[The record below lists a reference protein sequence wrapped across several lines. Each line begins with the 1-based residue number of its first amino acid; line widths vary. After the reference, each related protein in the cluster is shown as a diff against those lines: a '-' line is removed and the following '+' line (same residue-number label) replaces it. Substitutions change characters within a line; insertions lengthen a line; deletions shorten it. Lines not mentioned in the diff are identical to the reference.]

1 MIEYK
6 GTPLF
11 GEGSSVS
18 HTSEFFA
25 IAGTVLFWLLFLIFS
40 FVIKPQPKKKY
51 KEVQI
56 VLSSTPVVQ
65 KTEEASAPSEAASA
79 SAASAQSEPA
89 QTQPVVESPAPAPK
103 AEPVQKTVETP
114 KPKTQTQPKK
124 EPAKTQPQSKPSS
137 AAKPAPAPQQTMS
150 EPIEY
155 ATDLSGGV
163 DFNKIAKKTPVDNSI
178 FDSMDSDDNNFS
190 DNDSSSRK
198 VKEQSSMDGIGGTLS
213 ANKNEGLTS
222 ENLQGPKTEE
232 ARHGAEIGKV
242 RDTKEIGTSESGA
255 GKSSEKSAG
264 KDKNSVVWTDG
275 AGART
280 YYSLDTSLSDKAI
293 KSMQVSKATPFTI
306 TFSVDADGNV
316 MITTIEIKN
325 EFILSEII
333 KKEMK
338 EKIGSWK
345 FGKGSGISKA
355 QFDWVLSPGN

>member
-11 GEGSSVS
+11 GEGSSIS

-40 FVIKPQPKKKY
+40 FVIKPHPKKKY

-65 KTEEASAPSEAASA
+65 KTEEASAPSETASA

-89 QTQPVVESPAPAPK
+89 QTQPVVETPAPAPK

-114 KPKTQTQPKK
+114 NPKTQTQP
-124 EPAKTQPQSKPSS
+124 QPKPSS
-137 AAKPAPAPQQTMS
+137 AAKTAPEPQQTMS

-178 FDSMDSDDNNFS
+178 FDSMDSDDINFS
-190 DNDSSSRK
+190 DNDSSSR
-198 VKEQSSMDGIGGTLS
+198 VVNGQSSMSGTGGTIS
-213 ANKNEGLTS
+213 ANRNEGLKS
-222 ENLQGPKTEE
+222 ESLQGAKTEE
-232 ARHGAEIGKV
+232 ARHGTEICKI
-242 RDTKEIGTSESGA
+242 RDTKEIVNSESGL
-255 GKSSEKSAG
+255 GENPKKSAG

-275 AGART
+275 TGART
-280 YYSLDTSLSDKAI
+280 YYSLDTNLSDKAI

-325 EFILSEII
+325 EFILSDII

>member
-11 GEGSSVS
+11 GKGSSVS

-65 KTEEASAPSEAASA
+65 KTEKASAPSEAAGASSA
-79 SAASAQSEPA
+79 SAQREPV
-89 QTQPVVESPAPAPK
+89 QTQPVVETPAPK

-114 KPKTQTQPKK
+114 KTKTQTQP
-124 EPAKTQPQSKPSS
+124 QPKPSP

-155 ATDLSGGV
+155 STDLSGGV

-190 DNDSSSRK
+190 DNDSSSR
-198 VKEQSSMDGIGGTLS
+198 VVNGQSSMSGTGGTIS
-213 ANKNEGLTS
+213 ANKNEGLKS
-222 ENLQGPKTEE
+222 ESLQGAKTEE
-232 ARHGAEIGKV
+232 ARHGTEICKI
-242 RDTKEIGTSESGA
+242 RDTKEIVNSESGL
-255 GKSSEKSAG
+255 GENPKKSAG

-275 AGART
+275 TGART
-280 YYSLDTSLSDKAI
+280 YYSLDTNLSDKAI

-325 EFILSEII
+325 EFILSDII

>member
-1 MIEYK
+1 MIDYK

-65 KTEEASAPSEAASA
+65 KIEEASAPSEAASA

-89 QTQPVVESPAPAPK
+89 QTQPVVETPAPAPK

-114 KPKTQTQPKK
+114 KPKTQTQP
-124 EPAKTQPQSKPSS
+124 QPKPSP
-137 AAKPAPAPQQTMS
+137 AAKPAPEPQQTMS

-190 DNDSSSRK
+190 DNDSSSR
-198 VKEQSSMDGIGGTLS
+198 VVNGQSSMSGTGGTIS
-213 ANKNEGLTS
+213 ANKNEGLKS
-222 ENLQGPKTEE
+222 ESLQGAKTEE
-232 ARHGAEIGKV
+232 ARHGTEICKI
-242 RDTKEIGTSESGA
+242 RDTKEIVNSESGL
-255 GKSSEKSAG
+255 GENPKKSAG

-275 AGART
+275 TGART
-280 YYSLDTSLSDKAI
+280 YYSLDTNLSDKAI

-325 EFILSEII
+325 EFILSDII

>member
-40 FVIKPQPKKKY
+40 FVIKPHPKKKY

-65 KTEEASAPSEAASA
+65 KTEETSAPSEAASA
-79 SAASAQSEPA
+79 SVASAQSEPA
-89 QTQPVVESPAPAPK
+89 QTQPVVETPAPAPK

-114 KPKTQTQPKK
+114 KPKTQTQP
-124 EPAKTQPQSKPSS
+124 QPKPSS

-190 DNDSSSRK
+190 DNDSSSR
-198 VKEQSSMDGIGGTLS
+198 VVNGQSSMSGTGGTIS
-213 ANKNEGLTS
+213 ANKNEGLKS
-222 ENLQGPKTEE
+222 ESLQGAKTEE
-232 ARHGAEIGKV
+232 ARHGTEICKI
-242 RDTKEIGTSESGA
+242 RDTKEIVNSESGL
-255 GKSSEKSAG
+255 GENPKKSAG
-264 KDKNSVVWTDG
+264 KDKNSVVWTDRT
-275 AGART
+275 GART
-280 YYSLDTSLSDKAI
+280 YYSLDTNLSDKAI

-325 EFILSEII
+325 EFILSDII

>member
-11 GEGSSVS
+11 GEGSSIS

-40 FVIKPQPKKKY
+40 FVIKPHPKKKY

-65 KTEEASAPSEAASA
+65 KIEEASAPSEAASA

-89 QTQPVVESPAPAPK
+89 QTQPVVETPAPAPK

-114 KPKTQTQPKK
+114 NPKTQTQP
-124 EPAKTQPQSKPSS
+124 QPKPSS
-137 AAKPAPAPQQTMS
+137 AAKTAPEPQQTMS

-178 FDSMDSDDNNFS
+178 FDSMDSDDINFS
-190 DNDSSSRK
+190 DNDSSSR
-198 VKEQSSMDGIGGTLS
+198 VVNGQSSMSGTGGTIS
-213 ANKNEGLTS
+213 ANKNEGLKS
-222 ENLQGPKTEE
+222 ESLQGAKTEE
-232 ARHGAEIGKV
+232 ARHGTEICKI
-242 RDTKEIGTSESGA
+242 RDTKEIVNSESGL
-255 GKSSEKSAG
+255 GENPKKSAG

-275 AGART
+275 TGART
-280 YYSLDTSLSDKAI
+280 YYSLDTNLSDKAI

-325 EFILSEII
+325 EFILSDII

>member
-40 FVIKPQPKKKY
+40 FVITPQPKKKY
-51 KEVQI
+51 KEIQI

-65 KTEEASAPSEAASA
+65 KIEEASAPSEAAGA
-79 SAASAQSEPA
+79 SAASAQSEPV
-89 QTQPVVESPAPAPK
+89 QTQPVVETPAPAPK

-114 KPKTQTQPKK
+114 KPKIQTQP
-124 EPAKTQPQSKPSS
+124 QPKPSS

-178 FDSMDSDDNNFS
+178 FDSMDSDDINFS
-190 DNDSSSRK
+190 DNDSSSR
-198 VKEQSSMDGIGGTLS
+198 VVNGQSSMSGTGGTIS
-213 ANKNEGLTS
+213 AYKNEGLKS
-222 ENLQGPKTEE
+222 ESLQGAKTEE
-232 ARHGAEIGKV
+232 ARHGTEICKI
-242 RDTKEIGTSESGA
+242 RDTKEIVNSESGL
-255 GKSSEKSAG
+255 GENPKKSAG

-275 AGART
+275 TGART
-280 YYSLDTSLSDKAI
+280 YYSLDTNLSDKAI

-325 EFILSEII
+325 EFILSDII

>member
-65 KTEEASAPSEAASA
+65 KAEEASAPSEAAGA

-89 QTQPVVESPAPAPK
+89 QTQPVVETPAPAPK

-114 KPKTQTQPKK
+114 KPKTQTQP
-124 EPAKTQPQSKPSS
+124 QPKPSP

-190 DNDSSSRK
+190 DNDSSSR
-198 VKEQSSMDGIGGTLS
+198 VVNGQSSMSGTGGTIS
-213 ANKNEGLTS
+213 ANKNEGLKS
-222 ENLQGPKTEE
+222 ESLQGAKTEE
-232 ARHGAEIGKV
+232 ARHGTEICKI
-242 RDTKEIGTSESGA
+242 RDTKEIVNSESGL
-255 GKSSEKSAG
+255 GENPKKSAG

-275 AGART
+275 TGART
-280 YYSLDTSLSDKAI
+280 YYSLDTNLSDKAI

-325 EFILSEII
+325 EFILSDII

>member
-11 GEGSSVS
+11 GEGSSIS

-40 FVIKPQPKKKY
+40 FVIKPHPKKKY

-65 KTEEASAPSEAASA
+65 KIEEASAPSEAASA

-89 QTQPVVESPAPAPK
+89 QTQPVVETPAPAPK
-103 AEPVQKTVETP
+103 AEPVQKTVEAP
-114 KPKTQTQPKK
+114 KQKTQTQP
-124 EPAKTQPQSKPSS
+124 QPKPSS

-190 DNDSSSRK
+190 DNDSSSR
-198 VKEQSSMDGIGGTLS
+198 VVNGQSSMSGTGGTIS
-213 ANKNEGLTS
+213 ANKNEGLKS
-222 ENLQGPKTEE
+222 ESLQGAKTEE
-232 ARHGAEIGKV
+232 ARHGTEICKI
-242 RDTKEIGTSESGA
+242 RDTKEIVNSESGL
-255 GKSSEKSAG
+255 GENPKKSAG

-275 AGART
+275 TGART
-280 YYSLDTSLSDKAI
+280 YYSLDTNLSDKAI

-325 EFILSEII
+325 EFILSDII

>member
-89 QTQPVVESPAPAPK
+89 QTQPVVVTPAPAPK

-114 KPKTQTQPKK
+114 KPKIQTQP
-124 EPAKTQPQSKPSS
+124 QPKPSS

-178 FDSMDSDDNNFS
+178 FDSMDSDDINFS
-190 DNDSSSRK
+190 DNDSSSR
-198 VKEQSSMDGIGGTLS
+198 VVNGQSSMSGTGGTIS
-213 ANKNEGLTS
+213 AYKNEGLKS
-222 ENLQGPKTEE
+222 ESLQGAKTEE
-232 ARHGAEIGKV
+232 ARHGTEICKI
-242 RDTKEIGTSESGA
+242 RDTKEIVNSESGL
-255 GKSSEKSAG
+255 GENPKKSAG

-275 AGART
+275 TGART
-280 YYSLDTSLSDKAI
+280 YYSLDTNLSDKAI

-325 EFILSEII
+325 EFILSDII

>member
-11 GEGSSVS
+11 GEGSSIS

-40 FVIKPQPKKKY
+40 FVIKPHPKKKY

-65 KTEEASAPSEAASA
+65 KTEEASAPSETASA

-89 QTQPVVESPAPAPK
+89 QTQPVVETPAPAPK

-114 KPKTQTQPKK
+114 NPKTQTQP
-124 EPAKTQPQSKPSS
+124 QPKPSS
-137 AAKPAPAPQQTMS
+137 AAKTAPEPQQTMS

-178 FDSMDSDDNNFS
+178 FDSMDSDDINFS
-190 DNDSSSRK
+190 DNDSSSR
-198 VKEQSSMDGIGGTLS
+198 VVNGQSSMSGTGGTIS
-213 ANKNEGLTS
+213 ANRNEGLKS
-222 ENLQGPKTEE
+222 ESLQGAKTEE
-232 ARHGAEIGKV
+232 ARHGTEICKI
-242 RDTKEIGTSESGA
+242 RDTKEIVNSESGL
-255 GKSSEKSAG
+255 GENPKKSAG

-275 AGART
+275 TGART
-280 YYSLDTSLSDKAI
+280 YYSLDTNLSDKAI

-325 EFILSEII
+325 EFILSDII

-345 FGKGSGISKA
+345 FGKESGISKA

>member
-65 KTEEASAPSEAASA
+65 KTEEASAPSEAAS
-79 SAASAQSEPA
+79 SSSASAQSEPA
-89 QTQPVVESPAPAPK
+89 QTQPVVETPAPAPK

-114 KPKTQTQPKK
+114 KPKTQTQP
-124 EPAKTQPQSKPSS
+124 QQKPSP
-137 AAKPAPAPQQTMS
+137 AAKPAPEPQQTMS

-190 DNDSSSRK
+190 DNDSSSR
-198 VKEQSSMDGIGGTLS
+198 VVNGQSSMSGTGGTIS
-213 ANKNEGLTS
+213 ANKNEGLKS
-222 ENLQGPKTEE
+222 ESLQGAKTEE
-232 ARHGAEIGKV
+232 ARHGTEICKI
-242 RDTKEIGTSESGA
+242 RDTKEIVNSESGL
-255 GKSSEKSAG
+255 GENPKKSAG

-275 AGART
+275 TGART
-280 YYSLDTSLSDKAI
+280 YYSLDTNLSDKAI

-325 EFILSEII
+325 EFILSDII

>member
-11 GEGSSVS
+11 GEGSSIS

-40 FVIKPQPKKKY
+40 FVIKPHPKKKY

-65 KTEEASAPSEAASA
+65 KTEETSAPSEAASA

-89 QTQPVVESPAPAPK
+89 QTQPVVETPAPAPK

-114 KPKTQTQPKK
+114 KSKTQTQP
-124 EPAKTQPQSKPSS
+124 QPKPSP
-137 AAKPAPAPQQTMS
+137 AAKPAPEPQQTMS

-190 DNDSSSRK
+190 DNDSSSR
-198 VKEQSSMDGIGGTLS
+198 VVNGQSSMSGTGGTIS
-213 ANKNEGLTS
+213 ANKNEGLKS
-222 ENLQGPKTEE
+222 ESLQGAKTEE
-232 ARHGAEIGKV
+232 ARHGTEICKI
-242 RDTKEIGTSESGA
+242 RDTKEIVNSESGL
-255 GKSSEKSAG
+255 GENPKKSAG

-275 AGART
+275 TGART
-280 YYSLDTSLSDKAI
+280 YYSLDTNLSDKAI

-325 EFILSEII
+325 EFILSDII

>member
-11 GEGSSVS
+11 GEGSSIS

-25 IAGTVLFWLLFLIFS
+25 IAGTVLFWLFFLIFS

-89 QTQPVVESPAPAPK
+89 QTQPVVETPAPAPK

-114 KPKTQTQPKK
+114 KPKT
-124 EPAKTQPQSKPSS
+124 KTQPQPKPSP

-190 DNDSSSRK
+190 DNDSSSR
-198 VKEQSSMDGIGGTLS
+198 VVNGQSSMSGTGGTIS
-213 ANKNEGLTS
+213 ANKNEGLKS
-222 ENLQGPKTEE
+222 ESLQGAKTEE
-232 ARHGAEIGKV
+232 ARHGTEICKI
-242 RDTKEIGTSESGA
+242 RDTKEIVNSESGL
-255 GKSSEKSAG
+255 GENPKKSAG

-275 AGART
+275 TGART
-280 YYSLDTSLSDKAI
+280 YYSLDTNLSDKAI

-325 EFILSEII
+325 EFILSDII

>member
-1 MIEYK
+1 MINYK

-11 GEGSSVS
+11 GEDSSVS
-18 HTSEFFA
+18 NTSEFFA

-40 FVIKPQPKKKY
+40 FVIKPQPKKNY

-65 KTEEASAPSEAASA
+65 KSEETPAPAEAASA

-89 QTQPVVESPAPAPK
+89 QVQPVIETPPAPAVKETQKPAPK
-103 AEPVQKTVETP
+103 KVETP
-114 KPKTQTQPKK
+114 KTKAQPQPKPVAK
-124 EPAKTQPQSKPSS
+124 DVPSPKKTVDEPVQY
-137 AAKPAPAPQQTMS
+137 AA
-150 EPIEY
+150 
-155 ATDLSGGV
+155 DLSDGV
-163 DFNKIAKKTPVDNSI
+163 DFNKIQKRTTFDNSV
-178 FDSMDSDDNNFS
+178 FDSMDSDENNFS

-198 VKEQSSMDGIGGTLS
+198 VKEQSSIDGIGGTLS

-232 ARHGAEIGKV
+232 ARHGTEIGKV

-255 GKSSEKSAG
+255 GKSSEISTG
-264 KDKNSVVWTDG
+264 KDRNSVVWTDG
-275 AGART
+275 AGARS
-280 YYSLDTSLSDKAI
+280 YYNLDTDLSPKA
-293 KSMQVSKATPFTI
+293 KSSMQVSKATPFTI

-316 MITTIEIKN
+316 MATTIEIKN
-325 EFILSEII
+325 EFILSDII

-355 QFDWVLSPGN
+355 QFDWILSPGN

>member
-11 GEGSSVS
+11 GEGSSIS

-25 IAGTVLFWLLFLIFS
+25 IAGTVLFWLFFLIFS
-40 FVIKPQPKKKY
+40 FMIKPQPKKKY

-65 KTEEASAPSEAASA
+65 KIEEASAPSEAASA

-89 QTQPVVESPAPAPK
+89 QIQPVVETPAPAPK

-114 KPKTQTQPKK
+114 KPKTQTQP
-124 EPAKTQPQSKPSS
+124 QPKPSP

-178 FDSMDSDDNNFS
+178 FDSMDSDDINFS
-190 DNDSSSRK
+190 DNDSSSR
-198 VKEQSSMDGIGGTLS
+198 VVNGQSSMSGTGGTIS
-213 ANKNEGLTS
+213 AYKNEGLKS
-222 ENLQGPKTEE
+222 ESLQGAKTEE
-232 ARHGAEIGKV
+232 ARHGTEICKI
-242 RDTKEIGTSESGA
+242 RDTKEIVNSESGL
-255 GKSSEKSAG
+255 GENPKKSAG

-275 AGART
+275 TGART
-280 YYSLDTSLSDKAI
+280 YYSLDTNLSDKAI

-325 EFILSEII
+325 EFILSDII

>member
-25 IAGTVLFWLLFLIFS
+25 IAGTVLFWLLFLFFS
-40 FVIKPQPKKKY
+40 FVIKPHPKKKY

-65 KTEEASAPSEAASA
+65 KAEEASAPSEAASA

-89 QTQPVVESPAPAPK
+89 QTQPVVETPVPAPK

-114 KPKTQTQPKK
+114 KPKTQTQP
-124 EPAKTQPQSKPSS
+124 QPRPSS

-190 DNDSSSRK
+190 DNDSSSR
-198 VKEQSSMDGIGGTLS
+198 VVNGQSSMSGTGGTIS
-213 ANKNEGLTS
+213 ANKNEGLKS
-222 ENLQGPKTEE
+222 ESLQGAKTEE
-232 ARHGAEIGKV
+232 ARHGTEICKI
-242 RDTKEIGTSESGA
+242 RDTKEIVNSESGL
-255 GKSSEKSAG
+255 GENPKKSAG

-275 AGART
+275 TGART
-280 YYSLDTSLSDKAI
+280 YYSLDTNLSDKAI

-325 EFILSEII
+325 EFILSDII

>member
-40 FVIKPQPKKKY
+40 FVIKPHPKKKY

-65 KTEEASAPSEAASA
+65 KIEEASAPSEAASA

-89 QTQPVVESPAPAPK
+89 QTQPVVETPAPAPK

-114 KPKTQTQPKK
+114 KPKTQTQP
-124 EPAKTQPQSKPSS
+124 QPKPSS

-190 DNDSSSRK
+190 DNDSSSR
-198 VKEQSSMDGIGGTLS
+198 VVNGQSSMSGTGGTIS
-213 ANKNEGLTS
+213 ANKNEGLKS
-222 ENLQGPKTEE
+222 ESLQGAKTEE
-232 ARHGAEIGKV
+232 ARHGTEICKI
-242 RDTKEIGTSESGA
+242 RDTKEIVNSESGL
-255 GKSSEKSAG
+255 GENPKKSAG

-275 AGART
+275 TGART
-280 YYSLDTSLSDKAI
+280 YYSLDTNLSDKAI

-325 EFILSEII
+325 EFILSDII

>member
-51 KEVQI
+51 TEVQI

-65 KTEEASAPSEAASA
+65 KTEEASAPSEAASE

-89 QTQPVVESPAPAPK
+89 QTQPVVETPAPAPK

-114 KPKTQTQPKK
+114 KPKTQTQP
-124 EPAKTQPQSKPSS
+124 QPKPSS

-190 DNDSSSRK
+190 DNDSSSR
-198 VKEQSSMDGIGGTLS
+198 VVNGQSSMSGTGGTIS
-213 ANKNEGLTS
+213 AYKNEGLKS
-222 ENLQGPKTEE
+222 ESLQGAKTEE
-232 ARHGAEIGKV
+232 ARHGTEICKI
-242 RDTKEIGTSESGA
+242 RDTKEIVNSESGL
-255 GKSSEKSAG
+255 GENPKKSAG

-275 AGART
+275 TGERT
-280 YYSLDTSLSDKAI
+280 YYSLDTNLSDKAI

-325 EFILSEII
+325 EFILSDII

>member
-25 IAGTVLFWLLFLIFS
+25 IAGTVLFWLFFLIFS

-65 KTEEASAPSEAASA
+65 KIEEASAPSKAASA

-89 QTQPVVESPAPAPK
+89 QTQPVVETPAPAPK
-103 AEPVQKTVETP
+103 AEPVQKAVETP
-114 KPKTQTQPKK
+114 KPKTQTQP
-124 EPAKTQPQSKPSS
+124 QPKPSS
-137 AAKPAPAPQQTMS
+137 AAKPATAPQQTMS

-190 DNDSSSRK
+190 DNDSSSR
-198 VKEQSSMDGIGGTLS
+198 VVNGQSSMSGTGGTIS
-213 ANKNEGLTS
+213 ANKNEGLKS
-222 ENLQGPKTEE
+222 ESLQGAKTEE
-232 ARHGAEIGKV
+232 ARHGTEICKI
-242 RDTKEIGTSESGA
+242 RDTKEIVNSESGL
-255 GKSSEKSAG
+255 GENPKKSAG

-275 AGART
+275 TGART
-280 YYSLDTSLSDKAI
+280 YYSLDTNLSDKAI

-325 EFILSEII
+325 EFILSDII

-355 QFDWVLSPGN
+355 QFDWILSPGN

>member
-25 IAGTVLFWLLFLIFS
+25 IAGTVLFWLFFLIFS

-65 KTEEASAPSEAASA
+65 KTEEASAPSEAASE

-89 QTQPVVESPAPAPK
+89 QTQPVVETPAPAPK

-114 KPKTQTQPKK
+114 KPKTQTQP
-124 EPAKTQPQSKPSS
+124 QPKPSS
-137 AAKPAPAPQQTMS
+137 AAKPAPEPQQTMS

-190 DNDSSSRK
+190 DNDSSSR
-198 VKEQSSMDGIGGTLS
+198 VVNGQSSMSGTGGTIS
-213 ANKNEGLTS
+213 ANKNEGLKS
-222 ENLQGPKTEE
+222 ESLQGAKTEE
-232 ARHGAEIGKV
+232 ARHGTEICKI
-242 RDTKEIGTSESGA
+242 RDTKEIVNSESGL
-255 GKSSEKSAG
+255 GENPKKSAG

-275 AGART
+275 TGART
-280 YYSLDTSLSDKAI
+280 YYSLDTNLSDKAI

-325 EFILSEII
+325 EFILSDII

>member
-65 KTEEASAPSEAASA
+65 KNEEASAPSEAVSA

-89 QTQPVVESPAPAPK
+89 QTQPVVETPAPAPK

-114 KPKTQTQPKK
+114 KPKTQTQP
-124 EPAKTQPQSKPSS
+124 QPKPSY
-137 AAKPAPAPQQTMS
+137 AAKPAPEPQQTMS

-190 DNDSSSRK
+190 DNDSSSR
-198 VKEQSSMDGIGGTLS
+198 VVNGQSSMSGTGGTIS
-213 ANKNEGLTS
+213 ANKNEGLKS
-222 ENLQGPKTEE
+222 ESLQGAKTEE
-232 ARHGAEIGKV
+232 ARHGTEICKI
-242 RDTKEIGTSESGA
+242 RDTKEIVNSESGL
-255 GKSSEKSAG
+255 GENPKKSAG

-275 AGART
+275 TGART
-280 YYSLDTSLSDKAI
+280 YYSLDTNLSDKAI

-325 EFILSEII
+325 EFILSDII

>member
-65 KTEEASAPSEAASA
+65 KTEEASAPSEAAGA

-89 QTQPVVESPAPAPK
+89 QTQPVVETPAPAPK
-103 AEPVQKTVETP
+103 AEPVQKSVETP
-114 KPKTQTQPKK
+114 NPKTQTQP
-124 EPAKTQPQSKPSS
+124 QPKPSS

-190 DNDSSSRK
+190 DNDSSSR
-198 VKEQSSMDGIGGTLS
+198 VVNGQSSMSGTGGTIS
-213 ANKNEGLTS
+213 ANKNEGLKS
-222 ENLQGPKTEE
+222 ESLQGAKTEE
-232 ARHGAEIGKV
+232 ARHGTEICKI
-242 RDTKEIGTSESGA
+242 RDTKEIVNSESGL
-255 GKSSEKSAG
+255 GENPKKSAG

-275 AGART
+275 TGART
-280 YYSLDTSLSDKAI
+280 YYSLDTNLSDKAI

-325 EFILSEII
+325 EFILSDII

>member
-6 GTPLF
+6 GTPLV

-65 KTEEASAPSEAASA
+65 KNEEASAPSEAVSA

-89 QTQPVVESPAPAPK
+89 QTQPVVETPAPAPK

-114 KPKTQTQPKK
+114 KPKTQTQP
-124 EPAKTQPQSKPSS
+124 QPKPSS

-178 FDSMDSDDNNFS
+178 FDSMDSDDINFS
-190 DNDSSSRK
+190 DNDSSSR
-198 VKEQSSMDGIGGTLS
+198 VVNGQSSMSGTGGTIS
-213 ANKNEGLTS
+213 AYKNEGLKS
-222 ENLQGPKTEE
+222 ESLQGTKTEE
-232 ARHGAEIGKV
+232 ARHGTEICKI
-242 RDTKEIGTSESGA
+242 RDTKEIVNSESGL
-255 GKSSEKSAG
+255 GENPKKSAG

-275 AGART
+275 TGERT
-280 YYSLDTSLSDKAI
+280 YYSLDTNLSDKAI

-325 EFILSEII
+325 EFILSDII

>member
-25 IAGTVLFWLLFLIFS
+25 IAGTVLFWLFFLIFS

-65 KTEEASAPSEAASA
+65 KIEEASAPSEAASA

-89 QTQPVVESPAPAPK
+89 QTQPVVETPAPAPK

-114 KPKTQTQPKK
+114 KPKTQTQPH
-124 EPAKTQPQSKPSS
+124 PKPSS

-178 FDSMDSDDNNFS
+178 FDSMDSDDINFS
-190 DNDSSSRK
+190 DNDSSSR
-198 VKEQSSMDGIGGTLS
+198 VVNGQSSMSGTGGTIS
-213 ANKNEGLTS
+213 ANKNEGLKS
-222 ENLQGPKTEE
+222 ESLQGAKTEE
-232 ARHGAEIGKV
+232 ARHGTEICKI
-242 RDTKEIGTSESGA
+242 RDTKEIVNSESGL
-255 GKSSEKSAG
+255 GENPKKSAG

-275 AGART
+275 TGART
-280 YYSLDTSLSDKAI
+280 YYSLDTNLSDKAI

-325 EFILSEII
+325 EFILSDII

-355 QFDWVLSPGN
+355 QFDWILSPGN

>member
-65 KTEEASAPSEAASA
+65 KIEEASAPSEAAGA

-89 QTQPVVESPAPAPK
+89 QTQPVVETPAPAPK

-114 KPKTQTQPKK
+114 KPKTQTQP
-124 EPAKTQPQSKPSS
+124 QPKPSS
-137 AAKPAPAPQQTMS
+137 AAKPAPEPQQTMS

-178 FDSMDSDDNNFS
+178 FDSMDSDDINFS
-190 DNDSSSRK
+190 DNDSSSR
-198 VKEQSSMDGIGGTLS
+198 VVNGQSSMSGTGGTIS
-213 ANKNEGLTS
+213 AFKNEGLKS
-222 ENLQGPKTEE
+222 ESLQGAKTEE
-232 ARHGAEIGKV
+232 ARHGTEICKI
-242 RDTKEIGTSESGA
+242 RDTKEIVNSESGL
-255 GKSSEKSAG
+255 GENPKKSAG

-275 AGART
+275 TGART
-280 YYSLDTSLSDKAI
+280 YYSLDTNLSDKAI

-325 EFILSEII
+325 EFILSDII

>member
-65 KTEEASAPSEAASA
+65 KTEETSAPSKAASA

-89 QTQPVVESPAPAPK
+89 QTQPVVETPVPAPK

-114 KPKTQTQPKK
+114 KPKTQTQP
-124 EPAKTQPQSKPSS
+124 QPRPSS

-190 DNDSSSRK
+190 DNDSSSR
-198 VKEQSSMDGIGGTLS
+198 VVNGQSSMSGTGGTIS
-213 ANKNEGLTS
+213 ANKNEGLKS
-222 ENLQGPKTEE
+222 ESLQGAKTEE
-232 ARHGAEIGKV
+232 ARHGTEICKI
-242 RDTKEIGTSESGA
+242 RDTKEIVNSESGL
-255 GKSSEKSAG
+255 GENPKKSAG

-275 AGART
+275 TGART
-280 YYSLDTSLSDKAI
+280 YYSLDTNLSDKAI

-325 EFILSEII
+325 EFILSDII

>member
-11 GEGSSVS
+11 GEGSSIS

-25 IAGTVLFWLLFLIFS
+25 IAGTVLFWLFFLIFS
-40 FVIKPQPKKKY
+40 FMIKPQPKKKY

-65 KTEEASAPSEAASA
+65 KIEEASAPSEAASA

-89 QTQPVVESPAPAPK
+89 QIQPVVETPAPAPK

-114 KPKTQTQPKK
+114 KPKTQTQP
-124 EPAKTQPQSKPSS
+124 QPKPSP

-178 FDSMDSDDNNFS
+178 FDSMDSDDINFS
-190 DNDSSSRK
+190 DNDSSSR
-198 VKEQSSMDGIGGTLS
+198 VVNGQSSMSGTGGTIS
-213 ANKNEGLTS
+213 ANKNEGLKS
-222 ENLQGPKTEE
+222 ESLQGAKTEE
-232 ARHGAEIGKV
+232 ARHGTEICKI
-242 RDTKEIGTSESGA
+242 RDTKEIVNSESGL
-255 GKSSEKSAG
+255 GENPKKSAG

-275 AGART
+275 TGART
-280 YYSLDTSLSDKAI
+280 YYSLDTNLSDKAI

-325 EFILSEII
+325 EFILSDII

>member
-65 KTEEASAPSEAASA
+65 KIEEASAPSEAASA

-89 QTQPVVESPAPAPK
+89 QTQPVVETPAPAPK

-114 KPKTQTQPKK
+114 KPKTQTQP
-124 EPAKTQPQSKPSS
+124 QPKPSP

-178 FDSMDSDDNNFS
+178 FDSMDSDDINFS
-190 DNDSSSRK
+190 DNDSSSR
-198 VKEQSSMDGIGGTLS
+198 VVNGQSSMSGTGGTIS
-213 ANKNEGLTS
+213 ANKNEGLKS
-222 ENLQGPKTEE
+222 ESLQGAKTEE
-232 ARHGAEIGKV
+232 ARHGTEICKI
-242 RDTKEIGTSESGA
+242 RDTKEIVNSESGL
-255 GKSSEKSAG
+255 GENPKKSAG

-275 AGART
+275 TGART
-280 YYSLDTSLSDKAI
+280 YYSLDTNLSDKAI

-325 EFILSEII
+325 EFILSDII

>member
-65 KTEEASAPSEAASA
+65 KIEEASAPSEAAGA

-89 QTQPVVESPAPAPK
+89 QTQPVVETPAPAPK

-114 KPKTQTQPKK
+114 KPKTQTQP
-124 EPAKTQPQSKPSS
+124 KPSS

-190 DNDSSSRK
+190 DNDSSSR
-198 VKEQSSMDGIGGTLS
+198 VVNGQSSMSGTGGTIS
-213 ANKNEGLTS
+213 ANKNEGLKS
-222 ENLQGPKTEE
+222 ESLQGAKTEE
-232 ARHGAEIGKV
+232 ARHGTEICKI
-242 RDTKEIGTSESGA
+242 RDTKEIVNSESGL
-255 GKSSEKSAG
+255 GENPKKSAG

-275 AGART
+275 TGART
-280 YYSLDTSLSDKAI
+280 YYSLDTNLSDKAI

-325 EFILSEII
+325 EFILSDII

>member
-1 MIEYK
+1 
-6 GTPLF
+6 
-11 GEGSSVS
+11 
-18 HTSEFFA
+18 
-25 IAGTVLFWLLFLIFS
+25 
-40 FVIKPQPKKKY
+40 
-51 KEVQI
+51 
-56 VLSSTPVVQ
+56 
-65 KTEEASAPSEAASA
+65 
-79 SAASAQSEPA
+79 
-89 QTQPVVESPAPAPK
+89 
-103 AEPVQKTVETP
+103 
-114 KPKTQTQPKK
+114 
-124 EPAKTQPQSKPSS
+124 
-137 AAKPAPAPQQTMS
+137 MS

-190 DNDSSSRK
+190 DNDSSSR
-198 VKEQSSMDGIGGTLS
+198 VVNGQSSMSGTGGTIS
-213 ANKNEGLTS
+213 ANKNEGLKS
-222 ENLQGPKTEE
+222 ESLQGAKTEE
-232 ARHGAEIGKV
+232 ARHGTEICKI
-242 RDTKEIGTSESGA
+242 RDTKEIVNSESGL
-255 GKSSEKSAG
+255 GENPKKSAG

-275 AGART
+275 TGART
-280 YYSLDTSLSDKAI
+280 YYSLDTNLSDKAI

-325 EFILSEII
+325 EFILSDII

>member
-11 GEGSSVS
+11 GEGSSIS

-40 FVIKPQPKKKY
+40 FVIKPHPKKKY

-65 KTEEASAPSEAASA
+65 KTEETSAPSEAASA
-79 SAASAQSEPA
+79 SVASAQSEPA
-89 QTQPVVESPAPAPK
+89 QTQPVVETPAPAPK

-114 KPKTQTQPKK
+114 KPKTQTQP
-124 EPAKTQPQSKPSS
+124 QPKPSS

-178 FDSMDSDDNNFS
+178 FDSMDSDDINFS
-190 DNDSSSRK
+190 DNDSSSR
-198 VKEQSSMDGIGGTLS
+198 VVNGQSSMSGTGGTIS
-213 ANKNEGLTS
+213 AYKNEGLKS
-222 ENLQGPKTEE
+222 ESLQGAKTEE
-232 ARHGAEIGKV
+232 ARHGTEICKI
-242 RDTKEIGTSESGA
+242 RDTKEIVNSESGL
-255 GKSSEKSAG
+255 GENPKKSAG

-275 AGART
+275 TGART
-280 YYSLDTSLSDKAI
+280 YYSLDTNLSDKAI

-325 EFILSEII
+325 EFILSDII

>member
-65 KTEEASAPSEAASA
+65 KTEEASAPSEAAGA

-89 QTQPVVESPAPAPK
+89 QTQPVVETPAPASK

-114 KPKTQTQPKK
+114 NPKTQTQP
-124 EPAKTQPQSKPSS
+124 QPKPSS
-137 AAKPAPAPQQTMS
+137 AAKPAPEPQQTMS

-190 DNDSSSRK
+190 DNDSSSR
-198 VKEQSSMDGIGGTLS
+198 VVNGQSSMSGTGGTIS
-213 ANKNEGLTS
+213 ANKNEGLKS
-222 ENLQGPKTEE
+222 ESLQGAKTEE
-232 ARHGAEIGKV
+232 ARHGTEICKI
-242 RDTKEIGTSESGA
+242 RDTKEIVNSESGL
-255 GKSSEKSAG
+255 GENPKKSAG

-275 AGART
+275 TGART
-280 YYSLDTSLSDKAI
+280 YYSLDTNLSDKAI

-325 EFILSEII
+325 EFILSDII

>member
-1 MIEYK
+1 MIDYK

-65 KTEEASAPSEAASA
+65 KKEETSAPSEAASA

-89 QTQPVVESPAPAPK
+89 QTQPVVETPAPAPK

-114 KPKTQTQPKK
+114 KPKTQTQP
-124 EPAKTQPQSKPSS
+124 QPKPSP
-137 AAKPAPAPQQTMS
+137 AAKPAPEPQQTMS

-190 DNDSSSRK
+190 DNDSSSR
-198 VKEQSSMDGIGGTLS
+198 VVNGQSSMSGTGGTIS
-213 ANKNEGLTS
+213 ANKNEGLKS
-222 ENLQGPKTEE
+222 ESLQGAKTEE
-232 ARHGAEIGKV
+232 ARHGTEICKI
-242 RDTKEIGTSESGA
+242 RDTKEIVNSESGL
-255 GKSSEKSAG
+255 GENPKKSAG

-275 AGART
+275 TGART
-280 YYSLDTSLSDKAI
+280 YYSLDTNLSDKAI

-325 EFILSEII
+325 EFILSDII

>member
-65 KTEEASAPSEAASA
+65 KIEEASAPSEAASA

-89 QTQPVVESPAPAPK
+89 QTQPVVETPAPAPK

-114 KPKTQTQPKK
+114 KPKTQTQP
-124 EPAKTQPQSKPSS
+124 QPKPSS

-190 DNDSSSRK
+190 DNDSSSR
-198 VKEQSSMDGIGGTLS
+198 VVNGQSSMSGTGGTIS
-213 ANKNEGLTS
+213 ANKNEGLKS
-222 ENLQGPKTEE
+222 ESLQGAKTEE
-232 ARHGAEIGKV
+232 ARHGTEICKI
-242 RDTKEIGTSESGA
+242 RDTKEIVNSESGL
-255 GKSSEKSAG
+255 GENPKKSAG

-275 AGART
+275 TGART
-280 YYSLDTSLSDKAI
+280 YYSLDTNLSDKAI

-325 EFILSEII
+325 EFILSDII

>member
-40 FVIKPQPKKKY
+40 FVIKPHPKKKY

-65 KTEEASAPSEAASA
+65 KIEEASAPSEAASA

-89 QTQPVVESPAPAPK
+89 QTQPVVETPAPAPK

-114 KPKTQTQPKK
+114 KPKTQTQP
-124 EPAKTQPQSKPSS
+124 QPKPSP

-178 FDSMDSDDNNFS
+178 FDSMDSDDINFS
-190 DNDSSSRK
+190 DNDSSSR
-198 VKEQSSMDGIGGTLS
+198 VVNGQSSMSGTGGTIS
-213 ANKNEGLTS
+213 ANKNEGLKS
-222 ENLQGPKTEE
+222 ESLQGAKTEE
-232 ARHGAEIGKV
+232 ARHGTEICKI
-242 RDTKEIGTSESGA
+242 RDTKEIVNSESGL
-255 GKSSEKSAG
+255 GENPKKSAG

-275 AGART
+275 TGART
-280 YYSLDTSLSDKAI
+280 YYSLDTNLSDKAI

-325 EFILSEII
+325 EFILSDII

>member
-65 KTEEASAPSEAASA
+65 KIEEASAPSEAAGA

-89 QTQPVVESPAPAPK
+89 QTQPVVETPAPAPK

-114 KPKTQTQPKK
+114 KPKTQTQP
-124 EPAKTQPQSKPSS
+124 QPKPSS

-190 DNDSSSRK
+190 DNDSSSR
-198 VKEQSSMDGIGGTLS
+198 VVNGQSSMSGTGGTIS
-213 ANKNEGLTS
+213 ANKNEGLKS
-222 ENLQGPKTEE
+222 ESLQGAKTEE
-232 ARHGAEIGKV
+232 ARHGTEICKI
-242 RDTKEIGTSESGA
+242 RDTKEIVNSESGL
-255 GKSSEKSAG
+255 GENPKKSAG

-275 AGART
+275 TGART
-280 YYSLDTSLSDKAI
+280 YYSLDTNLSDKAI

-325 EFILSEII
+325 EFILSDII

>member
-40 FVIKPQPKKKY
+40 FVIKPHPKKKY

-65 KTEEASAPSEAASA
+65 KIEEASAPSEAASA

-89 QTQPVVESPAPAPK
+89 QIQPVVETPAPAPK

-114 KPKTQTQPKK
+114 KPKIQTQP
-124 EPAKTQPQSKPSS
+124 QPKPSS

-178 FDSMDSDDNNFS
+178 FDSMDSDDINFS
-190 DNDSSSRK
+190 DNDSSSR
-198 VKEQSSMDGIGGTLS
+198 VVNGQSSMSGTGGTIS
-213 ANKNEGLTS
+213 AYKNEGLKS
-222 ENLQGPKTEE
+222 ESLQGAKTEE
-232 ARHGAEIGKV
+232 ARHGTEICKI
-242 RDTKEIGTSESGA
+242 RDTKEIVNSESGL
-255 GKSSEKSAG
+255 GENPKKSAG

-275 AGART
+275 TGART
-280 YYSLDTSLSDKAI
+280 YYSLDTNLSDKAI

-325 EFILSEII
+325 EFILSDII

>member
-65 KTEEASAPSEAASA
+65 KIEEASAPSEAAGA

-89 QTQPVVESPAPAPK
+89 QTQPVVETPAPAPK

-114 KPKTQTQPKK
+114 KPKTQTQP
-124 EPAKTQPQSKPSS
+124 QPKPSP

-190 DNDSSSRK
+190 DNDSSSR
-198 VKEQSSMDGIGGTLS
+198 VVNGQSSMSGTGGTIS
-213 ANKNEGLTS
+213 ANKNEGLKS
-222 ENLQGPKTEE
+222 ESLQGAKTEE
-232 ARHGAEIGKV
+232 ARHGTEICKI
-242 RDTKEIGTSESGA
+242 RDTKEIVNSESGL
-255 GKSSEKSAG
+255 GENPKKSAG

-275 AGART
+275 TGART
-280 YYSLDTSLSDKAI
+280 YYSLDTNLSDKAI

-325 EFILSEII
+325 EFILSDII